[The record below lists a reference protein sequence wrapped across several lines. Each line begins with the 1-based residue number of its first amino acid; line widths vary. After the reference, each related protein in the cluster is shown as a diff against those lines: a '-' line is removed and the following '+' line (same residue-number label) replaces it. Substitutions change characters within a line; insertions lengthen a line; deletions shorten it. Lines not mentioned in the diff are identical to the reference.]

1 MSAPLRSETPPE
13 IIAAYIGSLL
23 FWVLLVAGIWLS
35 GRQWERFRNFRDHM
49 IRQWKPAVGIALVY
63 IMSVLL
69 RGSNSNWLSVL
80 LGSVMT
86 FCQAIL
92 GLSLARRIIGFEP
105 LPVASAVTRREG
117 IGRSLLLMV
126 VFALLAVA
134 IGIAASGLGTGLAHA
149 LGEAKV
155 PTSSNDSSMPPLWQ
169 LFFYFLS
176 GAGIAE
182 ETVYRLVFVSL
193 FWKITDRSW
202 IAILVSGLL
211 FGAYH
216 LTPLSG
222 MYATF
227 WQYPLTQFLS
237 SAFIGIV
244 WAYVYVKRGYET
256 AVLAHTLSDWL
267 PPAIFVLFL
276 Q

>member
-1 MSAPLRSETPPE
+1 MFAHLRSETPPE
-13 IIAAYIGSLL
+13 VITVYIGSLL
-23 FWVLLVAGIWLS
+23 FWVLLVAGIWLF
-35 GRQWERFRNFRDHM
+35 GGHRERLRKFREHM
-49 IRQWKPAVGIALVY
+49 ILQWKPAVGIALVY
-63 IMSVLL
+63 GISVLL
-69 RGSNSNWLSVL
+69 RSTNTNWFSVFSGSA
-80 LGSVMT
+80 MT

-105 LPVASAVTRREG
+105 LPAVSSVMRHER
-117 IGRSLLLMV
+117 IGRRVLLTV
-126 VFALLAVA
+126 GFALLAVA
-134 IGIAASGLGTGLAHA
+134 VGFVASGFGTVLARI
-149 LGEAKV
+149 LGETKV
-155 PTSSNDSSMPPLWQ
+155 STSSNDSSMPALWQ

-176 GAGIAE
+176 GAGISE
-182 ETVYRLVFVSL
+182 ETVYRLVIVSL
-193 FWKITDRSW
+193 FWKLTNRSW

-222 MYATF
+222 MYVTF

-237 SAFIGIV
+237 SAFIGMV
-244 WAYVYVKRGYET
+244 WAYFYVKRGYET

-267 PPAIFVLFL
+267 PAAVFVLFI